1 MISIICIYAHRLSK
15 RSVVLTDDTALKSLE
30 WQLFELRPQWS
41 QVPRL
46 PLLTAT
52 KVQIPH
58 CELEHNGK
66 VNNQNHQQL
75 PLVDWDTAVQLR

>member
-1 MISIICIYAHRLSK
+1 MTVLCSYAHRLSE

-41 QVPRL
+41 QMPCL
-46 PLLTAT
+46 PLLTVT

-58 CELEHNGK
+58 CELEHNAK
-66 VNNQNHQQL
+66 SEQSNHQQL
-75 PLVDWDTAVQLR
+75 PLVDL